1 MASIRFEGLEKRFGE
16 IVVMKDLDLT
26 IEDREFFTFVG
37 PSGCGKSTI
46 LNLMAGLE
54 EVTRGTIYFDDQA
67 VNEMSPGERDVAMVF
82 QSYALYPHMT
92 IFENIAFPLKIQKQP
107 KERINQEVRRVAGAL
122 GLESML
128 DRKPKELSGGQRQR
142 VALGRA
148 IIRKPKVFLMDEPL
162 SNLDARL
169 RLEMREELKRLHDK
183 YQTTTVYVTHDQEEA
198 MVMSDRIAILSE
210 GRIQQCGT
218 PKEVYEEPANLF
230 VAQFIG
236 SPPINILDG
245 ALLDEVEDLRPMR
258 EKLTDKNV
266 IIGVRPADIDVY
278 AKDQNGALAAEVTL
292 LEPTGSDLWVVG
304 RWRDQK
310 IKGRGVAGEEISTGQ
325 KAYFR
330 IPPDKVYVFNKDGE
344 ERLL

>member
-1 MASIRFEGLEKRFGE
+1 MASIRFENLEKRFGE
-16 IVVMKDLDLT
+16 VTVMKDVDLT

-54 EVTRGTIYFDDQA
+54 EVTRGTIYFDDQV
-67 VNEMSPGERDVAMVF
+67 VNNLSPGERDVAMVF
-82 QSYALYPHMT
+82 QSYALYPHMSV
-92 IFENIAFPLKIQKQP
+92 FENIAFPLKIQKHP
-107 KERINQEVRRVAGAL
+107 KEKIDEEVERVARTL

-128 DRKPKELSGGQRQR
+128 DRRPKELSGGQRQR

-148 IIRKPKVFLMDEPL
+148 IVRKPKVFLMDEPL

-169 RLEMREELKRLHDK
+169 RLEMREELKRLHDQYK
-183 YQTTTVYVTHDQEEA
+183 TTTIYVTHDQEEA

-210 GRIQQCGT
+210 SRIQQCGT
-218 PKEVYEEPANLF
+218 PKEVYEEPVNLF

-245 ALLDEVEDLRPMR
+245 TLIDEVEDLKSLR
-258 EKLTDKNV
+258 EKLPDKEV
-266 IIGVRPADIDVY
+266 VIGVRPADIDVY
-278 AKDQNGALAAEVTL
+278 ASKREGALAAEVTL

-304 RWRDQK
+304 RWHDQR
-310 IKGRGVAGEEISTGQ
+310 IKGRAVSGEELSTDQ

-330 IPPDKVYVFNKDGE
+330 IPSEKVYAFDKETE